1 MSLGIAFKGP
11 EGIVLAADSRITITT
26 KTGLPEGQ
34 VQVTQSAYDNATKLL
49 RSKQQTHVGAIT
61 YGMGAIPTPSPRS
74 AHSFMPEFDAWIAT
88 ESRLSVEDFA
98 KKLSQFF
105 LDQFTL
111 GGNQAQPGN
120 DMFFFVGG
128 YDLHDTFGK
137 IFEFR
142 IPNAPTPVERHHG
155 AFFGAVWG
163 GQHEYVDRL
172 VNGFDTNLP
181 TLAQTVLGLTEEQ
194 KEYLSTNLATNFGSN
209 IPWVFLPL
217 QDCIDLTI
225 FLIRA
230 TITMQQFLIGIRGVG
245 GAIDVA
251 VITQAEGVKE
261 LRKKQLSAD

>member
-1 MSLGIAFKGP
+1 MEWARFLLQVHVQRTVSCLNLTPGLQLSPDSL
-11 EGIVLAADSRITITT
+11 S
-26 KTGLPEGQ
+26 KTSQRSFRNSFSTNLH
-34 VQVTQSAYDNATKLL
+34 SAEIK
-49 RSKQQTHVGAIT
+49 RSQ
-61 YGMGAIPTPSPRS
+61 GMTC
-74 AHSFMPEFDAWIAT
+74 
-88 ESRLSVEDFA
+88 
-98 KKLSQFF
+98 
-105 LDQFTL
+105 
-111 GGNQAQPGN
+111 
-120 DMFFFVGG
+120 FFFVGG